1 MTKENQEKLD
11 KWFLDNENCTYQEFC
26 DIYLL
31 GEKDLSKINFIDIP
45 KEIRDLGF
53 EIVFPILFE
62 EFLTKEGIRELFI
75 ETLLQNTV
83 SKGNTQALI
92 MHFKENKTRIVIE
105 TYKAFFHYAIYF
117 KRTKEGEE
125 YWSKLEERWIKYYEK
140 NKTRASKSSI
150 RAVPQ

>member
-45 KEIRDLGF
+45 IEIRNLES

-75 ETLLQNTV
+75 ETLLQSTISKDNTR
-83 SKGNTQALI
+83 NLI

-105 TYKAFFHYAIYF
+105 TYEVFLHHAIDF
-117 KRTKEGEE
+117 KSTKEGEE
-125 YWSKLEERWIKYYEK
+125 YWSKLAERWVNYYEK
-140 NKTRASKSSI
+140 NKTRASKRII
-150 RAVPQ
+150 RAVSQ

>member
-31 GEKDLSKINFIDIP
+31 GEKDLYSITFIDIP
-45 KEIRDLGF
+45 IEIINLGF

-92 MHFKENKTRIVIE
+92 THFKENKTRIVIE
-105 TYKAFFHYAIYF
+105 TYNAFLHHAINF
-117 KRTKEGEE
+117 ERTKEGGK
-125 YWSKLEERWIKYYEK
+125 YWSKLEERWVNYYEK
-140 NKTRASKSSI
+140 NKTRASKSI
-150 RAVPQ
+150 FRAVPQ

>member
-31 GEKDLSKINFIDIP
+31 GEKDLSSINFIDIP
-45 KEIRDLGF
+45 MEIRNLGF
-53 EIVFPILFE
+53 EIVFPKLFE
-62 EFLTKEGIRELFI
+62 EFLTKEGIKELFI

-83 SKGNTQALI
+83 SNSHTKALI
-92 MHFKENKTRIVIE
+92 THFKENKNRTAIE
-105 TYKAFFHYAIYF
+105 TYNALFNHAIDF
-117 KRTKEGEE
+117 DRTREGKE
-125 YWSKLEERWIKYYEK
+125 YWNKLEKRWVNYYE
-140 NKTRASKSSI
+140 NKTRASKPSV

>member
-31 GEKDLSKINFIDIP
+31 GERDLSKINFIDIP
-45 KEIRDLGF
+45 MEIRNLGF

-75 ETLLQNTV
+75 ETLLQNTI

-92 MHFKENKTRIVIE
+92 THFKENKNRIVID
-105 TYKAFFHYAIYF
+105 THKAFFHHAIDF
-117 KRTKEGEE
+117 KRTKEGEK
-125 YWSKLEERWIKYYEK
+125 YWSKLEERWVNYYEK
-140 NKTRASKSSI
+140 NKTRSPKAI
-150 RAVPQ
+150 LRAVPQ